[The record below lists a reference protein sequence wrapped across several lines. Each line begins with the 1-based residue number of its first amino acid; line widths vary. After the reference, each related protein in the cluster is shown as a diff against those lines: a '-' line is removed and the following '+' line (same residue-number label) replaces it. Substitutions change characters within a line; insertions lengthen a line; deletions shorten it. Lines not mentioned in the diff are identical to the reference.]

1 LGYHLVLDTAHS
13 PPAPFNMP
21 CEKCSG
27 MLDLDNL
34 MVEEGYA
41 HHASYTSLAASSRSG
56 CELCQCIKDQHQV
69 RAGGVLDDAYD
80 QVMPFEDT
88 LILCFAFDR
97 KENIRSIRTIR
108 TAQHVRFK
116 RKHALD
122 VKMPYLFFSL
132 RLSTSAS
139 IYCFQFPRHFTFSF
153 SHR

>member
-13 PPAPFNMP
+13 PPAPSSML

-41 HHASYTSLAASSRSG
+41 HHASYTSLVASSRSG

-80 QVMPFEDT
+80 QDMPFEDT
-88 LILCFAFDR
+88 LIRCFAFDR
-97 KENIRSIRTIR
+97 KENIRGIRTIR
-108 TAQHVRFK
+108 IGQHVRFK

-122 VKMPYLFFSL
+122 VKMPYLFVSL

-139 IYCFQFPRHFTFSF
+139 MYFFQFPRHFTFSF